1 MRLAYTPEQQAF
13 RAEVRAWMAA
23 HVPRTPLEHFDA
35 SREGFEAHRAW
46 EATLKTGDWGM
57 VTWPV
62 EYGGRGLDL
71 IQWLIFEEE
80 YYRAGAPGRV
90 NQNGIFLFGP
100 TLIEF
105 GSADQKAR
113 FLPPM
118 ASGEEIWAQA
128 WSEPQAGSDLAG
140 IRATAVRDGD
150 DYVLNGHK
158 IWSSRAAFADWAF
171 GLFREPGS
179 ERHKGTSLIVFPL
192 TAPGVTRN
200 PIRKINGH
208 PGFAEIIL
216 ENVRVPAFNRIGDEG
231 QGWHICMATAGFE
244 RGLMLRSPAR
254 YQVAAAK
261 LAALWQARKAGVSP
275 ATPAHPEPVEGCAQV
290 VEPGPTLARTISLRW
305 PAARQAQGERGW
317 DSGSVHGAPEP
328 DPALEAEV
336 VRAHINADAYALS
349 IYQTAS
355 RLMAGAKIGPEAST
369 NKIFWSEMDIH
380 LHQTALAI
388 LGAEGEVL
396 VEPGEHDWLDD
407 YIFSLAGPIYA
418 GSNEIQRNII
428 AERML
433 GLPR

>member
-1 MRLAYTPEQQAF
+1 MDLTYTPEQQAF
-13 RAEVRAWMAA
+13 RAEVREWLAV
-23 HVPRTPLEHFDA
+23 HVPEAPLEHFDA
-35 SREGFEAHRAW
+35 SRAGFEAHRDW
-46 EATLKTGDWGM
+46 ERTLKSGNWGM
-57 VTWPV
+57 VTWPR
-62 EYGGRGLDL
+62 EFGGRGLDL

-90 NQNGIFLFGP
+90 NQNGIFLLGP

-105 GSADQKAR
+105 GSEAQKER

-140 IRATAVRDGD
+140 VRATAVLDGE

-158 IWSSRAAFADWAF
+158 IWSSRAVFADWAF
-171 GLFREPGS
+171 GLFRRPGT
-179 ERHKGTSLIVFPL
+179 ERHKGLSLIFFPL
-192 TAPGVTRN
+192 DAPGVTVN
-200 PIRKINGH
+200 AIKKINGH
-208 PGFAEIIL
+208 VGFAEIFL
-216 ENVRVPAFNRIGDEG
+216 EDVRVPAFNRLGDEG

-261 LAALWQARKAGVSP
+261 LAQLWSAYRETA
-275 ATPAHPEPVEGCAQV
+275 
-290 VEPGPTLARTISLRW
+290 
-305 PAARQAQGERGW
+305 
-317 DSGSVHGAPEP
+317 
-328 DPALEAEV
+328 DPALEADV
-336 VRAHINADAYALS
+336 VRAHMNADAYALN

-369 NKIFWSEMDIH
+369 NKIFWSELDIH
-380 LHQTALAI
+380 LTRTALAI
-388 LGAEGEVL
+388 LGPLAELTHEAPAADPV
-396 VEPGEHDWLDD
+396 DWIDD
-407 YIFSLAGPIYA
+407 YIFALAGPIYA

>member
-1 MRLAYTPEQQAF
+1 MDLRYTPKQHAF
-13 RAEVRAWMAA
+13 RTEVRAWLEA
-23 HVPRTPLEHFDA
+23 HVPPGPLEHFDA

-46 EATLKTGDWGM
+46 ERTLKSGDWGM
-57 VTWPV
+57 VTWPK

-90 NQNGIFLFGP
+90 NQNGIFLLGP

-105 GSADQKAR
+105 GSPEQKAR

-118 ASGEEIWAQA
+118 AAGDEIWAQA

-140 IRATAVRDGD
+140 VRSTAVREAD

-171 GLFREPGS
+171 GLFRAPGT
-179 ERHKGTSLIVFPL
+179 ERHKGLSLIFFPL
-192 TAPGVTRN
+192 DAPGVTVN
-200 PIRKINGH
+200 PIRKMNGH
-208 PGFAEIIL
+208 PGFAEIFL
-216 ENVRVPAFNRIGDEG
+216 ENVRAPAFNRLGQEG
-231 QGWHICMATAGFE
+231 QGWEICMATAGFE

-254 YQVAAAK
+254 YQVAAAR
-261 LAALWQARKAGVSP
+261 LAGLYHAHADTADAALK
-275 ATPAHPEPVEGCAQV
+275 
-290 VEPGPTLARTISLRW
+290 
-305 PAARQAQGERGW
+305 
-317 DSGSVHGAPEP
+317 
-328 DPALEAEV
+328 AEV
-336 VRAHINADAYALS
+336 VRAWMNAEAYALS
-349 IYQTAS
+349 IYSTAS
-355 RLMAGAKIGPEAST
+355 RLMSGGVIGPEAST

-388 LGAEGEVL
+388 LGSRAELLPEAPHASDIG
-396 VEPGEHDWLDD
+396 GWLDD
-407 YIFSLAGPIYA
+407 YIFALAGPIYA

-428 AERML
+428 AERLL

>member
-1 MRLAYTPEQQAF
+1 MDLTYTPEQQAF
-13 RAEVRAWMAA
+13 RAEVRAWLEA
-23 HVPRTPLEHFDA
+23 HVPAHPLEHYDA
-35 SREGFEAHRAW
+35 TRKGFEAHRRW

-57 VTWPV
+57 VTWPKQ
-62 EYGGRGLDL
+62 YGGRGVDL

-80 YYRAGAPGRV
+80 YARAGAPGRV
-90 NQNGIFLFGP
+90 GQNGIFLLGP

-105 GSADQKAR
+105 GTHEQKQR

-140 IRATAVRDGD
+140 VRATCSADGD
-150 DYVLNGHK
+150 DYILNGHK
-158 IWSSRAAFADWAF
+158 IWSSRAVFADWAF
-171 GLFREPGS
+171 GLFRTPGT
-179 ERHKGTSLIVFPL
+179 ERHKGMSLIFFPL
-192 TAPGVTRN
+192 NAPGVTVN
-200 PIRKINGH
+200 AIKKINGH
-208 PGFAEIIL
+208 VGFAEIFL
-216 ENVRVPAFNRIGDEG
+216 ENVRVSAFNRLGDEG

-261 LAALWQARKAGVSP
+261 LAELWQARKETA
-275 ATPAHPEPVEGCAQV
+275 
-290 VEPGPTLARTISLRW
+290 
-305 PAARQAQGERGW
+305 
-317 DSGSVHGAPEP
+317 
-328 DPALEAEV
+328 DPMLEADV
-336 VRAHINADAYALS
+336 IRAHMNAEAYALS

-380 LHQTALAI
+380 LHQTALSI
-388 LGAEGEVL
+388 LGTEAEL
-396 VEPGEHDWLDD
+396 IPPPGAHDWLDD

>member
-1 MRLAYTPEQQAF
+1 MDLTYTPEQQAF
-13 RAEVRAWMAA
+13 RAEVRAWLEA
-23 HVPRTPLEHFDA
+23 HVPAEPLEHFDA
-35 SREGFEAHRAW
+35 TREGFEAHREW
-46 EATLKTGDWGM
+46 EKTLKSGDWGM
-57 VTWPV
+57 VTWPK

-90 NQNGIFLFGP
+90 NQNGIFLLGP

-105 GSADQKAR
+105 GTHEQKQR
-113 FLPPM
+113 FLPKM

-140 IRATAVRDGD
+140 VRATATREGD
-150 DYVLNGHK
+150 DYILNGHK
-158 IWSSRAAFADWAF
+158 IWSSRAVFADWAF

-179 ERHKGTSLIVFPL
+179 ERHKGMSLIFFPL
-192 TAPGVTRN
+192 DAPGVTVN
-200 PIRKINGH
+200 AIKKINGH
-208 PGFAEIIL
+208 VGFAEIFL
-216 ENVRVPAFNRIGDEG
+216 ENVRVPAFNRLGDEG

-254 YQVAAAK
+254 YQVAAKK
-261 LAALWQARKAGVSP
+261 LAELW
-275 ATPAHPEPVEGCAQV
+275 
-290 VEPGPTLARTISLRW
+290 
-305 PAARQAQGERGW
+305 AANKETA
-317 DSGSVHGAPEP
+317 
-328 DPALEAEV
+328 DPALEADV
-336 VRAHINADAYALS
+336 VRAHMNADAYALN

-369 NKIFWSEMDIH
+369 NKIFWSELDIH
-380 LHQTALAI
+380 LTQTALSI
-388 LGAEGEVL
+388 LGPQAEL
-396 VEPGEHDWLDD
+396 THDAPDAAAVDWIDD
-407 YIFSLAGPIYA
+407 YIFALAGPIYA